1 MAIFGKKKKRGSALA
16 DTPTVTSRMSEAK
29 QVEEKKLA
37 LKREIEKLM
46 KDFAK
51 ESGEKSYS
59 ARKYSVGK
67 SPNDWTEKI
76 K

>member
-1 MAIFGKKKKRGSALA
+1 
-16 DTPTVTSRMSEAK
+16 MSEAK